1 MGVFTFSGNVLS
13 PPEIKSSFG
22 ALFELFIF
30 NSAPQLV
37 KCATPCESPV
47 NVGWLTAGLKGRK
60 YDSIQILQI
69 LNLLGKE
76 TALWACIWIFFHI
89 TSDILGIYV

>member
-1 MGVFTFSGNVLS
+1 MKCVIMGVFTFSGNVLS

-22 ALFELFIF
+22 ALFELLFIF

-47 NVGWLTAGLKGRK
+47 NVG
-60 YDSIQILQI
+60 
-69 LNLLGKE
+69 
-76 TALWACIWIFFHI
+76 
-89 TSDILGIYV
+89 